1 MFLNC
6 IKTSLY
12 PKARRIRITIRLWYQ
27 NSKNETRRFIVL
39 NLDFFQAEDEQ
50 SEISSNSGEVELDV
64 HLGSGGSGAVGSG
77 GRNEDENT
85 RYY

>member
-1 MFLNC
+1 M
-6 IKTSLY
+6 
-12 PKARRIRITIRLWYQ
+12 IRLWYQ
-27 NSKNETRRFIVL
+27 NSKNETRWFIIL
-39 NLDFFQAEDEQ
+39 KLDFFQAEDEQ

-64 HLGSGGSGAVGSG
+64 HLGSGGSGTVGSGG